1 MKHEIKSAT
10 VFCSA
15 ASTYEPHVKLMQELG
30 RFLVKNHWTLVFGGG
45 SLGLMGTVLRSVKDA
60 GGNVRG
66 IITGELLNVELPNP
80 EIYKDGEL
88 EIVET
93 MNVRKHKLFEYGDIV
108 IIGPGGWGTVDEFSE
123 MAVGIQIGDVKRK
136 PMIFLNAD
144 GFWEPLKKQ
153 IATMVDA
160 QTLNETK
167 LDFIGFADTID
178 AILPTIEKVQAK
190 IKASD
195 AIVPQV

>member
-1 MKHEIKSAT
+1 MNHEIKSVT

-15 ASTYEPHVKLMQELG
+15 ASTYEPHVKLMRELG
-30 RFLVKNHWTLVFGGG
+30 RFLVENHWKLVFGGG
-45 SLGLMGTVLRSVKDA
+45 SLGLMGTVLRSVKES
-60 GGNVRG
+60 GGRVRG
-66 IITGELLNVELPNP
+66 IITRKLLNVELPNP

-93 MNVRKHKLFEYGDIV
+93 MNIRKHKLFEYGDVV

-136 PMIFLNAD
+136 PMIFLND
-144 GFWEPLKKQ
+144 RGFWEPLKKQ
-153 IATMVDA
+153 ITLMTAA
-160 QTLNETK
+160 QTLDETK

-178 AILPTIEKVQAK
+178 DILPEIEKVQAK
-190 IKASD
+190 ID
-195 AIVPQV
+195 AA

>member
-1 MKHEIKSAT
+1 M
-10 VFCSA
+10 
-15 ASTYEPHVKLMQELG
+15 
-30 RFLVKNHWTLVFGGG
+30 
-45 SLGLMGTVLRSVKDA
+45 
-60 GGNVRG
+60 
-66 IITGELLNVELPNP
+66 
-80 EIYKDGEL
+80 
-88 EIVET
+88 
-93 MNVRKHKLFEYGDIV
+93 
-108 IIGPGGWGTVDEFSE
+108 DEFSE

-160 QTLNETK
+160 QTLDETK

-195 AIVPQV
+195 AIVPEV

>member
-1 MKHEIKSAT
+1 MNHEIKSAT

-60 GGNVRG
+60 DGKVRG
-66 IITGELLNVELPNP
+66 IITGKLLNVELPNP

-160 QTLNETK
+160 QTLDETK

-178 AILPTIEKVQAK
+178 AILPAIEKVQAQ

-195 AIVPQV
+195 AIVPEV

>member
-1 MKHEIKSAT
+1 MKHEIKSVT

-30 RFLVKNHWTLVFGGG
+30 RFLVKNNWELVFGGG
-45 SLGLMGTVLRSVKDA
+45 SLGLMGTILRSVKEA
-60 GGNVRG
+60 GGRVRG
-66 IITGELLNVELPNP
+66 IITGKLLKVELPNP
-80 EIYKDGEL
+80 EIYKKGEL

-93 MNVRKHKLFEYGDIV
+93 MNIRKHKLFEYGDVV

-136 PMIFLNAD
+136 PMIFLND
-144 GFWEPLKKQ
+144 NDFWEPLKNQ
-153 IATMVDA
+153 IATMTAA
-160 QTLNETK
+160 QTLDETK

-178 AILPTIEKVQAK
+178 DILPTIQKVQVK
-190 IKASD
+190 IQSSNAV
-195 AIVPQV
+195 VPEV

>member
-123 MAVGIQIGDVKRK
+123 MAVSIQIGDVKRK

-160 QTLNETK
+160 QTLDETK

>member
-1 MKHEIKSAT
+1 MNHEIKSAT

-60 GGNVRG
+60 GGKVRG
-66 IITGELLNVELPNP
+66 IITGKLLNVELPNP

-160 QTLNETK
+160 QTLDETK

-178 AILPTIEKVQAK
+178 AILPAIEKVQAQ

-195 AIVPQV
+195 AIVPEV

>member
-1 MKHEIKSAT
+1 MNREIKSVT

-30 RFLVKNHWTLVFGGG
+30 RFLVKNHWKLVFGGG

-60 GGNVRG
+60 GGAVCG
-66 IITGELLNVELPNP
+66 IITRKLLSVELPNP

-93 MNVRKHKLFEYGDIV
+93 MNIRKHKLFEYGDIV

-136 PMIFLNAD
+136 PMIFLND
-144 GFWEPLKKQ
+144 QGFWEPLKKQ
-153 IATMVDA
+153 VAVMSAA
-160 QTLNETK
+160 QTLDQTK
-167 LDFIGFADTID
+167 LDFIGFADSID
-178 AILPTIEKVQAK
+178 DILPTIQKVQAK
-190 IKASD
+190 ID
-195 AIVPQV
+195 AA

>member
-15 ASTYEPHVKLMQELG
+15 ASGYEPHIKLMQELG
-30 RFLVKNHWTLVFGGG
+30 RFLVKNHWKLVFGGG
-45 SLGLMGTVLRSVKDA
+45 SLGLMGTVLRSVKES
-60 GGNVRG
+60 GGRVRG
-66 IITGELLNVELPNP
+66 IITRKLLNVELPNP

-93 MNVRKHKLFEYGDIV
+93 MNIRKHKLFEYGDVV

-136 PMIFLNAD
+136 PMIFLND
-144 GFWEPLKKQ
+144 HGFWEPLKKQ
-153 IATMVDA
+153 ITLMTAA
-160 QTLNETK
+160 QTLDETK

-178 AILPTIEKVQAK
+178 DILPEIEKIQDK
-190 IKASD
+190 ID
-195 AIVPQV
+195 AA